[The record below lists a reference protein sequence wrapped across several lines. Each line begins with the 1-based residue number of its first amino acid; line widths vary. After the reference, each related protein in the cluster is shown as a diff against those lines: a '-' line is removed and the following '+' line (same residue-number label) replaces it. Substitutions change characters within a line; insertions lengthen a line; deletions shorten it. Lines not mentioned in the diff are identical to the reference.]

1 RSRIS
6 PFITARKSRLA
17 GMARRGTSFGLGG
30 EEMKRSLTL
39 IFSLSFALLLVLTAG
54 LALASDKAAVA
65 VKTDATLKAGA
76 EKTDAMVK
84 PAIPSSS
91 DQPDKL
97 DGDELAM
104 SCKGEVQGFDAGYCL
119 GVIEGVMASIRVCKP
134 DHSVITLGEAA
145 DAVEKYL

>member
-6 PFITARKSRLA
+6 PFIAAPKSRLA

-54 LALASDKAAVA
+54 LALASDKAAA
-65 VKTDATLKAGA
+65 TVKTGA
-76 EKTDAMVK
+76 DKTDAMVK

-104 SCKGEVQGFDAGYCL
+104 SCKGEVQGFDAGY
-119 GVIEGVMASIRVCKP
+119 
-134 DHSVITLGEAA
+134 
-145 DAVEKYL
+145 